1 MIGLSA
7 QSFLLKRWL
16 FFGLFSLLAAV
27 TLVRAEPSD
36 VKLSY
41 EERAWIAAHQQQV
54 QVLLAARHA
63 LAVQVRGQH
72 RKIVDAVQLEPPTV
86 HGPKLAAVAGFVQ
99 LPG

>member
-27 TLVRAEPSD
+27 TLVRAEASD

-54 QVLLAARHA
+54 FSVGFDPFAGMDFFEFRGARSG
-63 LAVQVRGQH
+63 L
-72 RKIVDAVQLEPPTV
+72 
-86 HGPKLAAVAGFVQ
+86 
-99 LPG
+99 